1 MKNTMLSLN
10 QGNFAKFCMAVSF
23 TLADLKFLVQ
33 QSFSLTLY
41 SLRPTL
47 AKVNKI
53 YESFASS
60 LFLFAVSLFLL
71 SRGYFLCRHIISFAL
86 TIVGHRTPY
95 NCLKHICKILQNPK
109 YRKLKRKKSYEWLI
123 F

>member
-1 MKNTMLSLN
+1 MKNTLLSLN

-47 AKVNKI
+47 AKVKKI
-53 YESFASS
+53 YKSFASS

-71 SRGYFLCRHIISFAL
+71 SRGYFFCRDIISFA
-86 TIVGHRTPY
+86 V
-95 NCLKHICKILQNPK
+95 ILFLLP
-109 YRKLKRKKSYEWLI
+109 
-123 F
+123 